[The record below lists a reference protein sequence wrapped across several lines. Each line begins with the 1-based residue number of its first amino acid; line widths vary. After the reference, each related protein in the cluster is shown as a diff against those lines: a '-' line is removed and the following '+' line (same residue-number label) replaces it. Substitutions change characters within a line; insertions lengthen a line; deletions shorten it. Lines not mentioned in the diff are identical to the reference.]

1 MSARTR
7 DRPGAG
13 TSRVRAQGYVVAV
26 LAIVVSAVGGCGY
39 HAVYANEASG
49 EGAKLH
55 VKLVRSLV
63 PDAVAADE
71 VVSGLRDELAQSGA
85 LAAGEGYPRVEVE
98 VLRLDESSEG
108 IAAPRGA
115 SGPVA
120 RGTQV
125 AVVARAWIASAAD
138 APVVHD
144 TGDMRVL
151 DAIAVGQSAVS
162 DSFQHADATRAAARR
177 MGHKLALKV
186 LGHPANSEE

>member
-1 MSARTR
+1 MKTN
-7 DRPGAG
+7 
-13 TSRVRAQGYVVAV
+13 VVV
-26 LAIVVSAVGGCGY
+26 LAGLVAAMSGCGY
-39 HAVYANEASG
+39 HAVYANDANDASG

-71 VVSGLRDELAQSGA
+71 VVSGVRDELAQSGA
-85 LAAGEGYPRVEVE
+85 LAAGDGYPRVEVE

-108 IAAPRGA
+108 IGAPRGA

-125 AVVARAWIASAAD
+125 AVVARAWIASAAE
-138 APVVHD
+138 APAVHD

-151 DAIAVGQSAVS
+151 DTIGTGTSAVS
-162 DSFQHADATRAAARR
+162 DSFQYADATRAAARR

-186 LGHPANSEE
+186 LGHPATSDE